1 MISIALYKPDIPQN
15 TASILRLCACLGLK
29 MHIIEPCGF
38 IFSDAKLRRAH
49 MDYEQRAIINR
60 HKSWTDFE
68 SDNISNRMVL
78 LTTKGINNLD
88 VFKFS
93 SIDTLI
99 MGSESS
105 GVPETIHQKIP
116 HKVRVPIGSS
126 TRSLN
131 VAVCA
136 SMVLWEALRQT
147 GNLPSQIS
155 NN

>member
-1 MISIALYKPDIPQN
+1 MRLALFQPDIPQN
-15 TASILRLCACLGLK
+15 AGTIIRLCACFNIPLD
-29 MHIIEPCGF
+29 IIEPCGF

-68 SDNISNRMVL
+68 IDNTSNRLVL
-78 LTTKGINNLD
+78 LTTKGSNNLD
-88 VFKFS
+88 AFKFS

-116 HKVRVPIGSS
+116 NKVRVPIGPSK
-126 TRSLN
+126 RSLN

-147 GNLPSQIS
+147 GNLPSQ
-155 NN
+155 NLQ

>member
-1 MISIALYKPDIPQN
+1 MRLALFQPDIPQN
-15 TASILRLCACLGLK
+15 AGTIIRLCACFDVPLD
-29 MHIIEPCGF
+29 IIEPCGF
-38 IFSDAKLRRAH
+38 VISDSRLRRAH
-49 MDYEQRAIINR
+49 MDYQQRAIINR

-68 SDNISNRMVL
+68 TKNAPNRMVL
-78 LTTKGINNLD
+78 LTTKGSKNLNEFD
-88 VFKFS
+88 FS

-105 GVPETIHQKIP
+105 GVPDTIHQKIS
-116 HKVRVPIGSS
+116 HKIRVPINPN

-147 GNLPSQIS
+147 KSLPNQPSKG
-155 NN
+155 

>member
-1 MISIALYKPDIPQN
+1 M
-15 TASILRLCACLGLK
+15 
-29 MHIIEPCGF
+29 
-38 IFSDAKLRRAH
+38 
-49 MDYEQRAIINR
+49 
-60 HKSWTDFE
+60 
-68 SDNISNRMVL
+68 L
-78 LTTKGINNLD
+78 LTTKGSNNLD
-88 VFKFS
+88 AFKFS

-105 GVPETIHQKIP
+105 GVPETIHRKIP
-116 HKVRVPIGSS
+116 NKVRVPIGPS

-147 GNLPSQIS
+147 ENLPSQIP

>member
-1 MISIALYKPDIPQN
+1 MRLALFQPDIPQN
-15 TASILRLCACLGLK
+15 AGTIIRLCACFNIPLD
-29 MHIIEPCGF
+29 IIEPCGF

-68 SDNISNRMVL
+68 IDNASNRMVL
-78 LTTKGINNLD
+78 LTTKGSNNLD
-88 VFKFS
+88 EFKFS

-105 GVPETIHQKIP
+105 GVPEKIHKKLP
-116 HKVRVPIGSS
+116 HRVRVPIGAS

-136 SMVLWEALRQT
+136 SIALWEALRQT
-147 GNLPSQIS
+147 GNLPIQIP

>member
-1 MISIALYKPDIPQN
+1 MRLALFQPDIPQN
-15 TASILRLCACLGLK
+15 AGTIIRLCACFNIPLD
-29 MHIIEPCGF
+29 IIEPCGF

-49 MDYEQRAIINR
+49 MDYEQRAIIKR

-68 SDNISNRMVL
+68 IDNISNRMVL
-78 LTTKGINNLD
+78 LTTKGNNNLD

-93 SIDTLI
+93 STDTLI

-105 GVPETIHQKIP
+105 GVPETIHQKIS
-116 HKVRVPIGSS
+116 HKVRVPISPS

-136 SMVLWEALRQT
+136 SIALWEALRQT
-147 GNLPSQIS
+147 GNLPSQIPS
-155 NN
+155 N

>member
-1 MISIALYKPDIPQN
+1 MRLAVFQPDIPQN
-15 TASILRLCACLGLK
+15 AGTIIRLCACFDIPLD
-29 MHIIEPCGF
+29 IIEPCGF

-68 SDNISNRMVL
+68 TKNTSNRMVL
-78 LTTKGINNLD
+78 LTTKGNSNLD
-88 VFKFS
+88 AFKFS
-93 SIDTLI
+93 SSDTLI
-99 MGSESS
+99 MGSETS
-105 GVPETIHQKIP
+105 GVPEKIHQKIP
-116 HKVRVPIGSS
+116 HKVRVPIGPS

-147 GNLPSQIS
+147 GKLPSQVP

>member
-1 MISIALYKPDIPQN
+1 MRLALFQPDIPQN
-15 TASILRLCACLGLK
+15 AGTIIRLCACFDIPLD
-29 MHIIEPCGF
+29 IIEPCGF
-38 IFSDAKLRRAH
+38 ILSDAKLRRAH

-68 SDNISNRMVL
+68 TKNASNRMVL
-78 LTTKGINNLD
+78 FTTKGNSNLD
-88 VFKFS
+88 EFKFS

-99 MGSESS
+99 MGSETS
-105 GVPETIHQKIP
+105 GVPEKIHQKIP
-116 HKVRVPIGSS
+116 HKVRVPIGPS

-147 GNLPSQIS
+147 GKLPSQVP

>member
-1 MISIALYKPDIPQN
+1 
-15 TASILRLCACLGLK
+15 
-29 MHIIEPCGF
+29 
-38 IFSDAKLRRAH
+38 
-49 MDYEQRAIINR
+49 MDYEQQAVINR

-68 SDNISNRMVL
+68 INNTSNRMVL
-78 LTTKGINNLD
+78 LTTKGSNNLD
-88 VFKFS
+88 VFKFLS
-93 SIDTLI
+93 TDTLI

-116 HKVRVPIGSS
+116 NKVRVPIGPS

-147 GNLPSQIS
+147 GNLPSQAS

>member
-1 MISIALYKPDIPQN
+1 MRLALFQPDIPQN
-15 TASILRLCACLGLK
+15 AGTIIRLCACFDIPLD
-29 MHIIEPCGF
+29 IIEPCGF

-68 SDNISNRMVL
+68 TKNASNRMVL
-78 LTTKGINNLD
+78 FTTKGNSNLD
-88 VFKFS
+88 EFKFS

-99 MGSESS
+99 MGSETS
-105 GVPETIHQKIP
+105 GVPEKIHQKIP
-116 HKVRVPIGSS
+116 HKVRVPIGPS

-147 GNLPSQIS
+147 GKLPSQVP

>member
-1 MISIALYKPDIPQN
+1 
-15 TASILRLCACLGLK
+15 
-29 MHIIEPCGF
+29 
-38 IFSDAKLRRAH
+38 

-68 SDNISNRMVL
+68 TKNTSNRMVL
-78 LTTKGINNLD
+78 LTTKGNSNLD
-88 VFKFS
+88 AFKFS

-99 MGSESS
+99 MGSETS
-105 GVPETIHQKIP
+105 GVPEKIHQKIP
-116 HKVRVPIGSS
+116 HKVRVPIGPS

-136 SMVLWEALRQT
+136 SIVLWEALRQT
-147 GNLPSQIS
+147 GKLPSQVP

>member
-1 MISIALYKPDIPQN
+1 
-15 TASILRLCACLGLK
+15 
-29 MHIIEPCGF
+29 
-38 IFSDAKLRRAH
+38 
-49 MDYEQRAIINR
+49 MDYQQRAIINR

-68 SDNISNRMVL
+68 TKNAPNRMVL
-78 LTTKGINNLD
+78 LTTKGSKNLNEFD
-88 VFKFS
+88 FS

-105 GVPETIHQKIP
+105 GVPDTIHQKIS
-116 HKVRVPIGSS
+116 HKIRVPINPN

-147 GNLPSQIS
+147 KSLPDQLPKG
-155 NN
+155 

>member
-1 MISIALYKPDIPQN
+1 
-15 TASILRLCACLGLK
+15 
-29 MHIIEPCGF
+29 
-38 IFSDAKLRRAH
+38 

-68 SDNISNRMVL
+68 IDNASNRMVL
-78 LTTKGINNLD
+78 LTTKGSNNLD
-88 VFKFS
+88 AFKFS

-105 GVPETIHQKIP
+105 GVPEKIHKKLP
-116 HKVRVPIGSS
+116 HKVRVPIGAS

-136 SMVLWEALRQT
+136 SIALWEALRQT
-147 GNLPSQIS
+147 GNLPMQIP

>member
-1 MISIALYKPDIPQN
+1 MRLALFQPDIPQN
-15 TASILRLCACLGLK
+15 AGTIIRLCACFDIPLD
-29 MHIIEPCGF
+29 IIEPCGF
-38 IFSDAKLRRAH
+38 ILSDAKLRRAH

-68 SDNISNRMVL
+68 TKNASNRMVL
-78 LTTKGINNLD
+78 LTTKGNSNLD
-88 VFKFS
+88 AFKFS
-93 SIDTLI
+93 SSDTLI
-99 MGSESS
+99 MGSETS
-105 GVPETIHQKIP
+105 GVPEKIHQKIP
-116 HKVRVPIGSS
+116 HKVRVPIGPS

-147 GNLPSQIS
+147 GKLPRQVP

>member
-1 MISIALYKPDIPQN
+1 MRLALFQPDIPQN
-15 TASILRLCACLGLK
+15 AGTIIRLCACFDVPLD
-29 MHIIEPCGF
+29 IIEPCGF

-68 SDNISNRMVL
+68 TKNTSNRMVL
-78 LTTKGINNLD
+78 LTTKGNSNLD
-88 VFKFS
+88 GFKFS

-105 GVPETIHQKIP
+105 GVPEKIHQKIP
-116 HKVRVPIGSS
+116 NKVRVPIGPR

-147 GNLPSQIS
+147 GKLPSQVP